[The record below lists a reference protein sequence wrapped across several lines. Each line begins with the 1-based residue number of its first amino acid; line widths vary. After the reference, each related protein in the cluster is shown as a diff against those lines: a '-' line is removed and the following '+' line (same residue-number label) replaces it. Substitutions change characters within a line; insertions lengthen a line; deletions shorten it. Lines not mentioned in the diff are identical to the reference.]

1 MLGNHEI
8 PGLSALTIQDIFD
21 FLKKDDEKEYNIMI
35 SYVEIYNE
43 TIRDLLVSSSNY
55 LELRDD
61 PIKGITISGVTE
73 FPAESTEQVMTLLF
87 TGNKRRTTEATNA
100 NLTSSRSHAVF
111 QIIVNSKPKT
121 KNTNIE
127 SLSSKL
133 SLIDLAGSER
143 GTVTENRGLR
153 LREGAKINRSLLAL
167 ANCINALGDK
177 AKKGFFVPY
186 RDSKLTRMLKDSL
199 GGNCKTVMIANVSP
213 ASSQFEE
220 TINTLKYAN
229 RAKNI
234 KTKVLANKKIVSVHI
249 AEYKNIIND
258 LRQEID
264 QLKSKLHENH
274 FKPNSVEEAIEER
287 KNRNLSE
294 KCPCFCRRVDDEEQM
309 KKIQVEIFENFQ
321 ERIQLRRAL
330 MELEEQN
337 ALNILEI
344 RKKQAD
350 ISIWS
355 KENNKD
361 PSKLDKKLLP
371 NEIKSQAR
379 QIQTLKI
386 STDKNTLK
394 REIMNLHL
402 MENIAVAKKIRDNIS
417 KRIKHQDKRD
427 FLELVIKN
435 HVLELQNIELEI
447 HLQIQEKSIQD
458 LKNIITN
465 QKKMII
471 ETQGDKN
478 LLEDNNLLLNAN
490 LQEME
495 NDLDLE
501 GIIYDEE
508 FNEPQEEDD
517 DLEDINELENLK
529 EFIEKSQN
537 NQSINNELNP
547 SQNNINN
554 QRKRDKSAFD
564 NQRISN
570 DNANPRIRDKS
581 APKMLN
587 KGMSEEFNNNCSID
601 NKIEE
606 KDETFEEK
614 KNQDKRKKVYIIKF
628 IIFFSYLSF
637 FSR

>member
-21 FLKKDDEKEYNIMI
+21 YIKKDDEKEYNIMI

-43 TIRDLLVSSSNY
+43 SIRDLLVSSSSY

-73 FPAESTEQVMTLLF
+73 YPAESTEQVMTLLF

-127 SLSSKL
+127 TYTSKL

-234 KTKVLANKKIVSVHI
+234 KTKVLANKKVVAIHI

-258 LRQEID
+258 LRQEIE
-264 QLKSKLHENH
+264 QLKSKMHENVL
-274 FKPNSVEEAIEER
+274 KPNEEGYIEER
-287 KNRNLSE
+287 KNRNMISE
-294 KCPCFCRRVDDEEQM
+294 CPCFCRRAEDEEQM
-309 KKIQVEIFENFQ
+309 KKIQAEIFENFQ

-344 RKKQAD
+344 RKRQAEV
-350 ISIWS
+350 SIWS

-361 PSKLDKKLLP
+361 LNKLDKKLFP
-371 NEIKSQAR
+371 NEIKSQMR
-379 QIQTLKI
+379 QIQTLKV

-402 MENIAVAKKIRDNIS
+402 LQNIANAKKIRDNIP

-427 FLELVIKN
+427 FLEMVIKN

-465 QKKMII
+465 QKKYMID
-471 ETQGDKN
+471 TQGDKN
-478 LLEDNNLLLNAN
+478 MLDEGNLVINVN
-490 LQEME
+490 RQELE

-501 GIIYDEE
+501 EILYDEE
-508 FNEPQEEDD
+508 FNEPNEEEDD
-517 DLEDINELENLK
+517 DLDDITELANLK
-529 EFIEKSQN
+529 DFIEKSSN
-537 NQSINNELNP
+537 NQSLNQELNP
-547 SQNNINN
+547 HGNNNN
-554 QRKRDKSAFD
+554 RKRDKSALD
-564 NQRISN
+564 NQRISH

-587 KGMSEEFNNNCSID
+587 KGMSEEFNKDCSID
-601 NKIEE
+601 IRIEE
-606 KDETFEEK
+606 KDENFEEK
-614 KNQDKRKKVYIIKF
+614 KNNDKKKKVI
-628 IIFFSYLSF
+628 
-637 FSR
+637 

>member
-1 MLGNHEI
+1 MLGSHEI

-21 FLKKDDEKEYNIMI
+21 YIKKNEEKEYNIMI

-43 TIRDLLVSSSNY
+43 SIRDLLVSSSSY

-61 PIKGITISGVTE
+61 PIKGITIAGVTE
-73 FPAESTEQVMTLLF
+73 YPAESTEQVMSLLF

-111 QIIVNSKPKT
+111 QIIVNSKQKT

-127 SLSSKL
+127 TLTSKL

-234 KTKVLANKKIVSVHI
+234 KTKVQANKKLVSIHI

-264 QLKSKLHENH
+264 QLKSKLHDNIG
-274 FKPNSVEEAIEER
+274 KPGSLEEVIEER
-287 KNRNLSE
+287 KNRNLAE
-294 KCPCFCRRVDDEEQM
+294 CPCSCRRAEDEEQM
-309 KKIQVEIFENFQ
+309 KKIQAEIFENFQ

-344 RKKQAD
+344 RKKQAE
-350 ISIWS
+350 ISIWN
-355 KENNKD
+355 KENNKELN
-361 PSKLDKKLLP
+361 KMDKKLFP
-371 NEIKSQAR
+371 TEIKSQMR
-379 QIQTLKI
+379 QIQTLKA

-402 MENIAVAKKIRDNIS
+402 MENIAVAKKIRDNIP

-458 LKNIITN
+458 LKNIIVN
-465 QKKMII
+465 QRKYMN
-471 ETQGDKN
+471 EGQGEKN
-478 LLEDNNLLLNAN
+478 VLEDNNNLLINH
-490 LQEME
+490 QELE

-501 GIIYDEE
+501 EIIYDEE
-508 FNEPQEEDD
+508 FNEPNQEEDD
-517 DLEDINELENLK
+517 DYDDINELADI
-529 EFIEKSQN
+529 IEKSRN
-537 NQSINNELNP
+537 NQSMNHELNP
-547 SQNNINN
+547 HNNNNNN
-554 QRKRDKSAFD
+554 QRKRDKSALD

-587 KGMSEEFNNNCSID
+587 KGMSEEYNNNCSID
-601 NKIEE
+601 IKVDEKEE
-606 KDETFEEK
+606 AAAAEERKNNEK
-614 KNQDKRKKVYIIKF
+614 KKKVLLF
-628 IIFFSYLSF
+628 LFLF
-637 FSR
+637 